1 MPVTKKKTKRKGPS
15 ANRLLEIELA
25 KLASDRVRQI
35 LFKIAATQKVTPE
48 SIFKT
53 IGKGMASEVFK
64 ATYDTQ
70 AGKWVYSKKYVDYNV
85 RLKASAQAAENLGM
99 KAAQRVQLSGP
110 NGGPIPLSIIDFNT
124 IPEKDKKRLK
134 DDAKSYLKRLR
145 KQSNSG
151 R

>member
-1 MPVTKKKTKRKGPS
+1 MPTTKKKPKRKGLS

-25 KLASDRVRQI
+25 KLASDRVREI
-35 LFKIAATQKVTPE
+35 FFKIAATQGVTPE

-53 IGKGMASEVFK
+53 ISKGMSSEVFK

-70 AGKWVYSKKYVDYNV
+70 VGKWAYSKKYVDHNV

-99 KAAQRVQLSGP
+99 KAAQRVQVSGP
-110 NGGPIPLSIIDFNT
+110 NGGAIPLSIIDFNS
-124 IPEKDKKRLK
+124 IPEKEQKKLK
-134 DDAKSYLKRLR
+134 ADAKSFLKRLR
-145 KQSNSG
+145 KQPNSG